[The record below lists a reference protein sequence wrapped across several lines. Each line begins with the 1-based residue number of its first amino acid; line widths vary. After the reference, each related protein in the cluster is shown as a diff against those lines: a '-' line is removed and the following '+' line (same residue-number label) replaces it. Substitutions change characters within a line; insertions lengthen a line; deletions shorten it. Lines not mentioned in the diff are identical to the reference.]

1 VRRPAVIFLALGHLW
16 ALPLTLINVL
26 LAVLVY
32 RARSWRWSDGCLECI
47 GGRRDDGRTRIWGR
61 PGAQTFSGLIVY
73 ASAEY
78 RERAELRVHERI
90 HVVHAFLLGVLFAAT
105 YGLHFL
111 GILAFPPS
119 EPAGAPRW
127 RRAYLRVWSERIAY
141 RVEGAFRAGHRA
153 GAWGSLP

>member
-1 VRRPAVIFLALGHLW
+1 VIALRLLGHLW

-47 GGRRDDGRTRIWGR
+47 GGRQADGRTRIWGR

-73 ASAEY
+73 ASADH
-78 RERAELRVHERI
+78 RADVGLRVHERI
-90 HVVHAFLLGVLFAAT
+90 HVLHAFLLGVLLAPA

-111 GILAFPPS
+111 WLLVFTPA
-119 EPAGAPRW
+119 EPTGAPRW
-127 RRAYLRVWSERIAY
+127 YRAYLRVWSERIAY
-141 RVEGAFRAGHRA
+141 RVQAEFRAGHRA
-153 GAWGSLP
+153 GAWGAAS